1 MWTQKFLYHIDF
13 FKKRYPTQ
21 SSLFQ
26 FLAQFFTRLV
36 PSFLANLGQFL
47 WQNRIEML
55 ILLFQVKG
63 WKGQNSKNYYSSLW
77 HKNECPTFSRIVS
90 KWVLGINFS
99 QPLPRP
105 IPKVAFFYYSINSCP
120 QVWTDSH
127 DMPINT
133 MSVGTWGHPF
143 FFKNKIKARPPFL
156 NHGKER
162 NWFLCWTYL
171 EFWDLIFTLSGYP
184 LFVFSCKAF

>member
-13 FKKRYPTQ
+13 FKKKRYPTQ

-36 PSFLANLGQFL
+36 PSFLENSGQFL

-55 ILLFQVKG
+55 ILPFQVKG
-63 WKGQNSKNYYSSLW
+63 WRWQNSKNYYSSIW

-133 MSVGTWGHPF
+133 MSVGRWDHPIL
-143 FFKNKIKARPPFL
+143 KIRSKLALLSWPMS
-156 NHGKER
+156 R
-162 NWFLCWTYL
+162 NRAGFCV
-171 EFWDLIFTLSGYP
+171 EHI
-184 LFVFSCKAF
+184 